1 MRREALRRSDE
12 ATASRREATELRQQL
27 AALRA
32 QNAAVAQLVA
42 TSGEDG
48 FVRVWRCG
56 EKMELVLEDGAIRGT
71 GAVSEV
77 RFGQWRNSGVMLR
90 RWRNYRL
97 RKDDR
102 LSLLTAVQKWANL
115 RHPNVLTVLA
125 QLAQ

>member
-27 AALRA
+27 AALWA
-32 QNAAVAQLVA
+32 QNAAVAQLMA
-42 TSGEDG
+42 QNLWID
-48 FVRVWRCG
+48 RD
-56 EKMELVLEDGAIRGT
+56 EKVDDRLTRVLEDGAIRGM

>member
-1 MRREALRRSDE
+1 MRREALRRSEE
-12 ATASRREATELRQQL
+12 ATASRREATALRQQL

-32 QNAAVAQLVA
+32 QNAAVAQSMAQKWWIERDEKV
-42 TSGEDG
+42 EDQLT
-48 FVRVWRCG
+48 R
-56 EKMELVLEDGAIRGT
+56 VLEDGEIRGT
-71 GAVSEV
+71 GSVAEV

-102 LSLLTAVQKWANL
+102 LALLTAVQNWSNL
-115 RHPNVLTVLA
+115 RHPNVLAVMA